1 MTFSLGQTNGGAT
14 KNDSRTQFPTYPQA
28 RKSFHSPNPSP
39 RIRLTYFLLFTAST
53 AFLASGSMV
62 SINNDAE
69 TRSLRSSKT
78 AVNGDAAEEERGL
91 GFDSSEIKALKKL
104 ASSQF
109 HRMATDPEHLR
120 MIFTSWS
127 QAMKPLE
134 EAADY
139 MRSQCV
145 SESAIEHFIA
155 AYFNH

>member
-1 MTFSLGQTNGGAT
+1 M
-14 KNDSRTQFPTYPQA
+14 
-28 RKSFHSPNPSP
+28 
-39 RIRLTYFLLFTAST
+39 RLTYFLLFIAST

-69 TRSLRSSKT
+69 TKSLRSSGT
-78 AVNGDAAEEERGL
+78 VVNGDAAEEERGL

-104 ASSQF
+104 SNSQF

-120 MIFTSWS
+120 SIFTSWS

-134 EAADY
+134 DAADY
-139 MRSQCV
+139 MRSQGV
-145 SESAIEHFIA
+145 SESAIKHFIA